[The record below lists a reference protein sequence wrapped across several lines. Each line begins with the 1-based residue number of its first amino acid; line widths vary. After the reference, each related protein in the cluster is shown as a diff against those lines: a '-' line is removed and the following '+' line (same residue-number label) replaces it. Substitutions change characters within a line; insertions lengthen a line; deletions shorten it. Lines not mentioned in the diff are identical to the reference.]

1 MKISSAS
8 SRGLLLRLMVV
19 HVLGTLFAYIVY
31 IKLSSLG
38 DGYHPA
44 SFEGIWAAYT
54 GYTSTVV
61 VWGIY
66 FILGAVL
73 PGFIAPMVLGLVVA
87 ILTWHAFR
95 DVYMYIG
102 RKLFWTCNLFPHF
115 LVWSGSSSKEQI
127 IIIAGIVVIDFA
139 AKRLFTSSKLTINF
153 IFVLVALWFLF
164 FLSPNYFII
173 YLIVFL
179 TSLFS
184 PILHKIVTKRL
195 SVGVWVLAFILT
207 SMGITFS
214 LSLNATFFSEDVVAF
229 MDRVENSFLAYTDAG
244 SNRTHIQWNDISD
257 FMYHSLWAIPQGFIG
272 PTLFEIISKPIQIP
286 VFIEGLF
293 YLSIMSYLF
302 VKLLQLAIASGALRV
317 HILPYMF
324 VGFVIIFVSY
334 PYLMFNP
341 GSGLR
346 YKQALH
352 PILIFYPLLILAYNR
367 ANHLMKTIVKKM
379 PDEY

>member
-44 SFEGIWAAYT
+44 YFGGFWAAS

-73 PGFIAPMVLGLVVA
+73 PGFIAPMALGLVVA

-115 LVWSGSSSKEQI
+115 LVWSGTSSKEQI
-127 IIIAGIVVIDFA
+127 VIIAGIVVIDFA
-139 AKRLFTSSKLTINF
+139 AKRLFASSKLTINF
-153 IFVLVALWFLF
+153 IFVLIALWFLF
-164 FLSPNYFII
+164 FLRPNYFII

-229 MDRVENSFLAYTDAG
+229 MNRVENSFLAYTDAG

-302 VKLLQLAIASGALRV
+302 VKLLQLASASGALRV

-367 ANHLMKTIVKKM
+367 ANHLMKTNVKKM